1 MHDPSRTLVRRGL
14 AAAMSGTLVA
24 GMVAGAVVG
33 GASAANAAEVPINK
47 EFRAACKVVVGDL
60 ALGWH
65 KIDFSLTTKSEVPL
79 TPVKTLKRQRVSVDL
94 TMPKKLQRAVKV
106 LNVTHARGGS
116 PNSGVKIRM
125 PVALPSGHVTNR
137 INLRNLTAPKSRV
150 PGLKKKWTITS
161 KGFVPRIHVPGFAGD
176 GNATPPPSS
185 AAALRLA
192 PRFRI
197 NSTLFRK
204 GGKRYKS
211 TMRCRVW
218 KKDRFITKAPILG
231 EHQTD
236 TVRVH
241 AATTARKST
250 KMQLVYFNAGET
262 PANSL
267 TKPKHGKLRPGKNG
281 LVTYMPYRNFVGKDS
296 FTYTAKD
303 EKGESTSRVT
313 IRVRKA
319 PTRLKIR
326 APKKRWYAKRTNVRV
341 RVNTRGAAVGN
352 VRLIKGKRVLDR
364 AKVNGGTARLHIK
377 PKSLKV
383 GKHKLRV
390 RYAGSKTAQQ
400 ANATF
405 TIRVIGRG

>member
-1 MHDPSRTLVRRGL
+1 
-14 AAAMSGTLVA
+14 
-24 GMVAGAVVG
+24 
-33 GASAANAAEVPINK
+33 
-47 EFRAACKVVVGDL
+47 L

-65 KIDFSLTTKSEVPL
+65 KIDFGLTTKSEVPL
-79 TPVKTLKRQRVSVDL
+79 TPGKTLKRQRVRVEL
-94 TMPKKLQRAVKV
+94 TMPKKLQRAVKA
-106 LNVTHARGGS
+106 LKVTHARGGS

-161 KGFVPRIHVPGFAGD
+161 RGFVPRIHVPGFAGD
-176 GNATPPPSS
+176 NNATPPPSS

-231 EHQTD
+231 KYQTD

-250 KMQLVYFNAGET
+250 KVQLVYFNAGAN

-267 TKPKHGKLRPGKNG
+267 TKPKHGTLKPGKNG
-281 LVTYMPYRNFVGKDS
+281 LFTYMPYRNFVGKDS

-303 EKGESTSRVT
+303 DAGESTSKVT

-319 PTRLKIR
+319 PTRLKVI
-326 APKKRWYAKRTNVRV
+326 APKKRWFSKRTNVRV
-341 RVNTRGAAVGN
+341 RVNTRGAANGN
-352 VRLIKGKRVLDR
+352 VRLITGKRVLDR
-364 AKVNGGTARLHIK
+364 AKVKAGKARLNIK
-377 PKSLKV
+377 PRTLSA
-383 GKHKLRV
+383 GKHKIRAVYAGCRTAQWSNAKFTLRV
-390 RYAGSKTAQQ
+390 LKR
-400 ANATF
+400 
-405 TIRVIGRG
+405 R